1 MGFRCVETNRN
12 ESLEQLYG
20 RQRVGG
26 FKFPRET
33 QHLFLAYSLW
43 VPFFWENSKRICDLR
58 LYGFF
63 TTKQKGRSE
72 KGSFTMNN
80 GISPCSSWKKQQQ
93 QQQQQQKR
101 NNNNKLILTV
111 KIRRKSNISYKWI
124 YQMYIFR
131 FETHERFSNRIHS
144 LGQ

>member
-1 MGFRCVETNRN
+1 MGFRCVEINRN
-12 ESLEQLYG
+12 ESLGQLYG

-72 KGSFTMNN
+72 KGSFTMAYHRA
-80 GISPCSSWKKQQQ
+80 PREKKK

-111 KIRRKSNISYKWI
+111 KIRRKSNISYK
-124 YQMYIFR
+124 
-131 FETHERFSNRIHS
+131 
-144 LGQ
+144 

>member
-43 VPFFWENSKRICDLR
+43 VPFFGRIQN
-58 LYGFF
+58 GFAISDY
-63 TTKQKGRSE
+63 TDSSLLGKKEGQK
-72 KGSFTMNN
+72 KDHL
-80 GISPCSSWKKQQQ
+80 P
-93 QQQQQQKR
+93 
-101 NNNNKLILTV
+101 
-111 KIRRKSNISYKWI
+111 
-124 YQMYIFR
+124 
-131 FETHERFSNRIHS
+131 
-144 LGQ
+144 